1 MDNQLSGILALFVL
15 ACYGVAWCSA
25 AAEVQFDYDNQ
36 TAWLDLAGSQCGGNR
51 QSPIN
56 IIADQA
62 VTNSS
67 YGQLQMLGWNET
79 VSGQL
84 LNTGRTV
91 KFVPGQKDAMTITQ
105 RGEYTVDLFH
115 FHWGNASSVGSEHRV
130 DGMQFDGELHFVHTK
145 SNPPAANTDGDAF
158 MVVAVFLRGVPTS
171 VTAGSVWENFQVIPQ
186 LNQNLNI
193 SVLTY
198 ADLLPSN
205 LSYFYYEGSLTTP
218 LCNEA
223 VHFVVL
229 QNPIEIP
236 SEILVNLRATPTTT
250 NVSNPSPLTENFRDT
265 QPLNGRTVYRF
276 NSASNSVPAAIII
289 LLCLLIVSSLM

>member
-1 MDNQLSGILALFVL
+1 MLRPHGHTMYQRAAVMANQLLSGTFALFVL

-36 TAWLDLAGSQCGGNR
+36 TAWLDLVGSQCGGNR

-67 YGQLQMLGWNET
+67 YGQLRMLGWTET

-91 KFVPGQKDAMTITQ
+91 KFVPGQKDATTITQ

-145 SNPPAANTDGDAF
+145 SNPRRQLILMAMPSWWLQCSYT
-158 MVVAVFLRGVPTS
+158 
-171 VTAGSVWENFQVIPQ
+171 GSRHP
-186 LNQNLNI
+186 
-193 SVLTY
+193 
-198 ADLLPSN
+198 
-205 LSYFYYEGSLTTP
+205 
-218 LCNEA
+218 
-223 VHFVVL
+223 
-229 QNPIEIP
+229 
-236 SEILVNLRATPTTT
+236 
-250 NVSNPSPLTENFRDT
+250 
-265 QPLNGRTVYRF
+265 
-276 NSASNSVPAAIII
+276 
-289 LLCLLIVSSLM
+289 